1 MKINEAAISKR
12 QEETLN
18 RMAAELQATSGFQW
32 RGGML
37 PLVYEY
43 GEWVANQRI
52 DKYLEETSYPTPS
65 SIPDLQDAATIGCL
79 QQDAWRIVERE
90 RTLAMEAKRSHPPLV
105 FNINGDMVMNNV
117 EPPPVVSL
125 WARHLQVAALQGIT
139 SPEAVIPLIEIF
151 FAIEPKED
159 G

>member
-1 MKINEAAISKR
+1 MGFNDESISKR
-12 QEETLN
+12 QGETLN
-18 RMAAELQATSGFQW
+18 RMAAELQATSSFKW

-65 SIPDLQDAATIGCL
+65 SIPDLQDPATVGCL
-79 QQDAWRIVERE
+79 QQDAWRIVEQE
-90 RTLAMEAKRSHPPLV
+90 RARAMETKRSHPPLV

-117 EPPPVVSL
+117 EPPPAVSL

-151 FAIEPKED
+151 FAVEPKE
-159 G
+159 